1 MQFLN
6 IYWVLAITAL
16 TWHYVLFCGFV
27 SDDHAVIE
35 ARKDIIPDAEKIDKG
50 EPYWIKVFNDGVVL
64 FYLNKLVKAIFGSN
78 PFGWH
83 LLSYTIH
90 LVNTFLLYKVACGF
104 VSEPMA
110 LLATLIWA
118 VNPMQNQITGWC
130 SGRPYGI
137 SAMIALA
144 MMLLWQHPYLT
155 LPLFVLGLITSVSI
169 GFTPI
174 LLAVLHPQTWQGT
187 FYIWL
192 LVACI
197 PFVLWKFQ
205 KRFAQNALVLDRKN
219 FHFRKRR
226 FNNIVR
232 IYMYYIA
239 TLIFPTKMGWYHD
252 AGFGYNEKW
261 DGFNIWA
268 LAGFVVVYF
277 LFQNPLGLWFLLGL
291 LPQMNLFATN
301 SYVQDRYIYFG
312 SMGLAILLTPFIP
325 EVLYIAI
332 VAIYISKSYTY
343 SRHMINDEK
352 LYAENWRN
360 HPKADYAIN
369 NLSFFLIQDKRHEEA
384 RAFINRGLEI
394 NKDNKLLWYNLG
406 VTWAATGNITTE
418 EGVQRFFRAMECW
431 KRALQIEP
439 RWKKP
444 LEDMQKLVK
453 LLIDNKILTTDKS
466 QSLPGM
472 PAIHTPAMDK
482 GVFDE
487 GNTEVRTAVG
497 SEVQAS

>member
-1 MQFLN
+1 MLDFLN

-50 EPYWIKVFNDGVVL
+50 EKYWLKVFNDGVIL
-64 FYLNKLVKAIFGSN
+64 FYLNRLVKSICGSN

-83 LLSYTIH
+83 LLSFSIH
-90 LVNTFLLYKVACGF
+90 LANTFLLYRVSMMF
-104 VSEPMA
+104 VPEPIA
-110 LLATLIWA
+110 LLATLIWS
-118 VNPMQNQITGWC
+118 VNPMQNQIVGWC

-137 SAMIALA
+137 SAMFALI
-144 MMLLWQHPYLT
+144 MLLFWQHPYVT
-155 LPLFVLGLITSVSI
+155 IPLFVLALITSVSI

-174 LLAVLHPQTWQGT
+174 LLAVLHPNTWQGT
-187 FYIWL
+187 FYVWV

-205 KRFAQNALVLDRKN
+205 RRFAQNALVLDREN
-219 FHFRKRR
+219 FHFKKRR
-226 FNNIVR
+226 FFNMARV
-232 IYMYYIA
+232 YMYYIMSM
-239 TLIFPTKMGWYHD
+239 IFPVRMGWYHD
-252 AGFGYNEKW
+252 AGFSYNKKW

-268 LAGFVVVYF
+268 LAGFIVVYVF
-277 LFQNPLGLWFLLGL
+277 CHNVLGLWFLLGL
-291 LPQMNLFATN
+291 LPQMNIFATN

-312 SMGLAILLTPFIP
+312 SMGFALLVTPYIP
-325 EVLYIAI
+325 SLLYIVA

-343 SRHMINDEK
+343 SRHMISDET
-352 LYAENWRN
+352 LYKENWRN

-369 NLSFFLIQDKRHEEA
+369 NLSFFLIQQRRYEEA

-406 VTWAATGNITTE
+406 VTWAATASLGNEDGI
-418 EGVQRFFRAMECW
+418 QRFFRAMECW
-431 KRALQIEP
+431 KRALHIEP
-439 RWKKP
+439 RWRKP
-444 LEDMQKLVK
+444 LEDMQKVVK
-453 LLIDNKILTTDKS
+453 VLIDNKILTTD
-466 QSLPGM
+466 QSEAVPGM

-482 GVFDE
+482 EAFSACD
-487 GNTEVRTAVG
+487 TKT
-497 SEVQAS
+497 